1 MRVLVL
7 EDDKVSLTLIRNAL
21 AGVGHEVVCT
31 DSAQEALDI
40 IRKGLAHLLV
50 ADWEIQSSLSALSLC
65 QTVRREE
72 VWGYVYII
80 LITSLNDAQERV
92 RGLTAGA
99 DDFISKPY
107 DPEELI
113 ARVHSGERVLSTDTR
128 NLAIFAMAKLAESRD
143 PETGM
148 HLERVQTYS
157 RLLSQE
163 MASHPKFQDQ
173 ITANFIRWMYL
184 TSPLHDIGK
193 VAIPD
198 YVLLKPGRL
207 TDREFALMKT
217 HTTLGANTIDL
228 ALRKFPQ
235 AEFLRIAR
243 EIIATHH
250 ERMDGAGYPAQM
262 RGHEIPLSGRIVAV
276 ADVYDALTSRR
287 LYKDAFS
294 HEIARS
300 MIEAG
305 SGTQFD
311 PEIVATFLRIQDVIL
326 EVKERFAECPQI
338 IT

>member
-1 MRVLVL
+1 MRVLVV
-7 EDDKVSLTLIRNAL
+7 EDNKVSLALIRKTL
-21 AGVGHEVVCT
+21 AAAGHEVVCT
-31 DSAQEALDI
+31 ETAEEALEI
-40 IRKGLAHLLV
+40 IRQGLAHLIV

-80 LITSLNDAQERV
+80 LVTSLNDAQERV

-107 DPEELI
+107 DPDELV
-113 ARVHSGERVLSTDTR
+113 ARVRSGERVLSTDTR

-157 RLLSQE
+157 RLLAQE
-163 MASHPKFQDQ
+163 MASNPKYQED

-217 HTTLGANTIDL
+217 HTTLGANTIDI

-235 AEFLRIAR
+235 AEFLRIAK

-250 ERMDGAGYPAQM
+250 ERIDGTGYPTQM
-262 RGHEIPLSGRIVAV
+262 RGMDIPISGRIVAV

-287 LYKDAFS
+287 LYKDAFT

-311 PEIVATFLRIQDVIL
+311 PDIVAMFLKIQDAFV

>member
-7 EDDKVSLTLIRNAL
+7 EDNKVSLALISHTLSA
-21 AGVGHEVVCT
+21 AGHEVVCT
-31 DSAQEALDI
+31 ESAQEALEI
-40 IRKGLAHLLV
+40 MRKGLARLIV
-50 ADWEIQSSLSALSLC
+50 ADWEIQSPLSALALC
-65 QTVRREE
+65 QTIRREE

-80 LITSLNDAQERV
+80 LITSLNDPQERV

-107 DPEELI
+107 DPDELV

-163 MASHPKFQDQ
+163 MAGNPQYQDV
-173 ITANFIRWMYL
+173 ITANFIRWIYL

-207 TDREFALMKT
+207 TDREFAVMKT
-217 HTTLGANTIDL
+217 HTTLGANTIDI
-228 ALRKFPQ
+228 ALHKFPQ

-250 ERMDGAGYPAQM
+250 ERMDGAGYPTQM
-262 RGHEIPLSGRIVAV
+262 RGLEIPVSGRIVAV

-287 LYKDAFS
+287 LYKDAFP
-294 HEIARS
+294 HDIARA

-311 PEIVATFLRIQDVIL
+311 PDVVATFVKIQDAIL
-326 EVKERFAECPQI
+326 EVKERFAESPQI